1 MSMQQSVKKDRIR
14 LSQLGSYY
22 LGVVKSRLELKGQ
35 PNYVPMRIA
44 FGRSIQLG
52 EEPKYEEAD
61 EEVLRK
67 AKNIRG
73 NEQPYVSTFEQNHG
87 LIFRALLTQ
96 KYQKRLEDNEYVEL
110 LTQHVEH
117 GLYRIAKET
126 DKLKGYDYISA
137 ILPELKDTEQGGKAS
152 GSNRP
157 EEISGEYLL
166 RLYIGKRKAD
176 QEPIHYEINLADNP
190 HVAIMGGSGSGK
202 TYFIKHLLKEIRK
215 QSNLQTNFII
225 FDYKDGD
232 IAKDKAFLNATQ
244 ANLIDVKR
252 TPIPLNLFAGVP
264 ADTEKEQKSRAEKI
278 VDIVRNVEANI
289 GKVQEQNLYQA
300 ILNAYDNNVP
310 FPDFAAV
317 RQELELINPRPDSL
331 TSVFRPLV
339 EQEYF
344 VDKDKPVWNDW
355 VNRTVVVD
363 IHEIE
368 RKDLVCFFILSQ
380 VHDELK
386 KLGPAPT
393 SEESG
398 ARRLRTVVV
407 IDEAHYFLASK
418 KRAKILENMIRDVR
432 SSGGAIVLA
441 SQSPDDYDKSD
452 FNFLELIEYPVALGS
467 TPRSGKFLEQKYG
480 LSKQASNNLLKELGQ
495 LNRGEGYVLQ
505 NGNPVLVE
513 LCKP

>member
-1 MSMQQSVKKDRIR
+1 
-14 LSQLGSYY
+14 
-22 LGVVKSRLELKGQ
+22 
-35 PNYVPMRIA
+35 MRIA
-44 FGRSIQLG
+44 FGRSLQLR
-52 EEPKYEEAD
+52 EEPTSGEVD

-67 AKNIRG
+67 AKNLRG
-73 NEQPYVSTFEQNHG
+73 NEQPYISTFEQNHG
-87 LIFRALLTQ
+87 PIFRALLTH
-96 KYQKRLEDNEYVEL
+96 KYQKRLEDNEYVDL
-110 LTQHVEH
+110 LTQHIEH

-126 DKLKGYDYISA
+126 EKLKGYDYIAA
-137 ILPELKDTEQGGKAS
+137 ILPELKDKGQSEVSTAYQSEKMS
-152 GSNRP
+152 GD
-157 EEISGEYLL
+157 YLL
-166 RLYIGKRKAD
+166 RVYIGKRKAD
-176 QEPIHYEINLADNP
+176 QEPINYDINLADNP

-215 QSNLQTNFII
+215 QSSFQTNFII

-232 IAKDKAFLNATQ
+232 IAKDKVFLDATQ
-244 ANLIDVKR
+244 ATLIDVKR

-264 ADTEKEQKSRAEKI
+264 ADAEKEQKSRAEKI

-344 VDKDKPVWNDW
+344 ADRNRPAWNDW

-393 SEESG
+393 SEKSG
-398 ARRLRTVVV
+398 ARKLRTIVV
-407 IDEAHYFLASK
+407 IDEAHYFLSSK

-480 LSKQASNNLLKELGQ
+480 LNKQTSNALLKELGQ

-505 NGNPVLVE
+505 NGHPVLAE